1 MENGPQM
8 GISPRLL
15 PCHIPLVV
23 EIRSLCKFAQC
34 VVIPNNLQICF
45 QAFSIIGIG
54 HGWEGIVQYS
64 FTVVLHNS
72 SDASENGINYL
83 CLDTT
88 SALFHS
94 SLVTCK
100 K

>member
-1 MENGPQM
+1 MNSSMCWFDLFLLMQYGSLLCQLTWLASLENGPQM
-8 GISPRLL
+8 GISLHLL

-54 HGWEGIVQYS
+54 HG
-64 FTVVLHNS
+64 
-72 SDASENGINYL
+72 
-83 CLDTT
+83 
-88 SALFHS
+88 
-94 SLVTCK
+94 
-100 K
+100 